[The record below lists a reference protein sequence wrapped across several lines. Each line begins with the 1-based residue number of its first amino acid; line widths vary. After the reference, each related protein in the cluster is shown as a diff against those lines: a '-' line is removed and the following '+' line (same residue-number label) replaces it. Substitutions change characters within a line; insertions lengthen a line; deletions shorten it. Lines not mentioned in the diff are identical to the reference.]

1 MCRDRE
7 LLSSLP
13 LVCVRDYLEVEGLA
27 DDNGV
32 EHTGSQTA
40 WRVAMARVGIGQRE
54 TKSTRTKEGRLENGP
69 RLLGNARKGWRDKQG
84 HGCLPFDESRA

>member
-27 DDNGV
+27 DDNGGG
-32 EHTGSQTA
+32 TYGFADGLAS
-40 WRVAMARVGIGQRE
+40 GDG
-54 TKSTRTKEGRLENGP
+54 
-69 RLLGNARKGWRDKQG
+69 
-84 HGCLPFDESRA
+84 